1 VSQPSAD
8 VRAVIVHLRGG
19 ETQAAIQSLLDQ
31 GLPPGH
37 IVAVDNGSW
46 DGSGAELREAFPEL
60 SWLILPE
67 NRGFAAGANAGIARA
82 LERGAHQIL
91 LLNPDCEL
99 RAGCVAALHE
109 AMDQN
114 PRTAAAAPRI
124 ARPDGRPEPW
134 TGRLS
139 FGPLVI
145 AARGPVAPEPQWLL
159 GTCLLIRAAAWRE
172 VGPFEETFFAYF
184 EDVDWGL
191 RARRRGWSLLHWP
204 AAVALHSG
212 AASSGGDLYS
222 GAKRYLMA
230 RGAALLVRRQATW
243 AQALRFGLALS
254 VWLPIALLYRGLR
267 GEAGGVLLKLRGYRD
282 GLLGRPLPLTALDLR
297 PGT

>member
-1 VSQPSAD
+1 MSQPSAD

-184 EDVDWGL
+184 EDVDW
-191 RARRRGWSLLHWP
+191 
-204 AAVALHSG
+204 
-212 AASSGGDLYS
+212 
-222 GAKRYLMA
+222 
-230 RGAALLVRRQATW
+230 
-243 AQALRFGLALS
+243 
-254 VWLPIALLYRGLR
+254 
-267 GEAGGVLLKLRGYRD
+267 
-282 GLLGRPLPLTALDLR
+282 
-297 PGT
+297 